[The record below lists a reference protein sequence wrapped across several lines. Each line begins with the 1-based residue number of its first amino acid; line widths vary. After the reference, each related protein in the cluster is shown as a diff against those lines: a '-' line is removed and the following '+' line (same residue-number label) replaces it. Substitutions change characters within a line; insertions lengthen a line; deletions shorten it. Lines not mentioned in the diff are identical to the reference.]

1 MKTVLFFLFL
11 FAAVQQAGTQV
22 VTPKISTAHA
32 LYLANRAKNQAV
44 VKTGTVA
51 QVRLDKVTIPGYG
64 RNPMYFVEAVV
75 EGKIQLLLLAADCP
89 ARAGDK
95 IRIVEGHDV
104 PRYVLVEG
112 SGARWYC
119 FMQRYLGK

>member
-1 MKTVLFFLFL
+1 MKTVLFFFFL
-11 FAAVQQAGTQV
+11 FAAIQQAGTQ

-64 RNPMYFVEAVV
+64 RYAMYFVETVV
-75 EGKIQLLLLAADCP
+75 EGKTQLLLLDAECP
-89 ARAGDK
+89 VRAGAK
-95 IRIVEGHDV
+95 IRLVEGHDV
-104 PRYVLVEG
+104 PRYVLVDG
-112 SGARWYC
+112 SATRWYC
-119 FMQRYLGK
+119 FMQRYLNK